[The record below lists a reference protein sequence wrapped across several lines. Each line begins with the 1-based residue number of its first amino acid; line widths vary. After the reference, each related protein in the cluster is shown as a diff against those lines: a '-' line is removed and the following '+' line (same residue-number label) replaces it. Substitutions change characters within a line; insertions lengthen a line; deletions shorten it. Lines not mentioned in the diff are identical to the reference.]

1 MRNSAAAMHYPPDA
15 AHDSPAAERNRWIIS
30 RRDDLLWFQGSVA
43 AGMALLVF
51 FLFAPHRERAGAYD
65 PAVLAI
71 FIWGVLFDATH
82 VWATYARTYF
92 APDEGSRA
100 GIPGNWSWGLFALG
114 PAIALLAAGL
124 GTPALF
130 GMFLVLAYLWAY
142 WHLVRQH
149 YGFVA
154 LYRKRASESDPNGM
168 RIDGLI
174 LWTGCLYPFLR
185 FSLSDAYR
193 QSGLLQLVPP
203 SMIDPAR
210 LALDAGFVLAAF
222 ALLVIVL
229 SQRVEPLRIGPKHL
243 LLAIVIGFHLLVFAL
258 LGNLLAIL
266 ATLTIFHNLQYH
278 RIVWQYERGLGRVPS
293 GGLVPYLAYGI
304 ALGLVWY
311 GLRVFGI
318 AAVHP
323 GIVRN
328 VLIGLGWGVAF
339 HHYLL
344 DGRIWH
350 VRRSKTVSR
359 ALEAGAVA
367 R

>member
-1 MRNSAAAMHYPPDA
+1 
-15 AHDSPAAERNRWIIS
+15 
-30 RRDDLLWFQGSVA
+30 
-43 AGMALLVF
+43 
-51 FLFAPHRERAGAYD
+51 
-65 PAVLAI
+65 
-71 FIWGVLFDATH
+71 
-82 VWATYARTYF
+82 
-92 APDEGSRA
+92 
-100 GIPGNWSWGLFALG
+100 
-114 PAIALLAAGL
+114 
-124 GTPALF
+124 
-130 GMFLVLAYLWAY
+130 
-142 WHLVRQH
+142 
-149 YGFVA
+149 
-154 LYRKRASESDPNGM
+154 
-168 RIDGLI
+168 
-174 LWTGCLYPFLR
+174 
-185 FSLSDAYR
+185 
-193 QSGLLQLVPP
+193 
-203 SMIDPAR
+203 
-210 LALDAGFVLAAF
+210 
-222 ALLVIVL
+222 VIVL

-350 VRRSKTVSR
+350 VRRSRTVSR

>member
-1 MRNSAAAMHYPPDA
+1 
-15 AHDSPAAERNRWIIS
+15 
-30 RRDDLLWFQGSVA
+30 
-43 AGMALLVF
+43 MALLVF

-65 PAVLAI
+65 PAVLAV

-100 GIPGNWSWGLFALG
+100 GIPGNWSWGLFAIG

-124 GTPALF
+124 GTPAPF

-154 LYRKRASESDPNGM
+154 LYRKRAGESDPNGM

-210 LALDAGFVLAAF
+210 L
-222 ALLVIVL
+222 
-229 SQRVEPLRIGPKHL
+229 
-243 LLAIVIGFHLLVFAL
+243 
-258 LGNLLAIL
+258 
-266 ATLTIFHNLQYH
+266 
-278 RIVWQYERGLGRVPS
+278 
-293 GGLVPYLAYGI
+293 
-304 ALGLVWY
+304 
-311 GLRVFGI
+311 
-318 AAVHP
+318 
-323 GIVRN
+323 
-328 VLIGLGWGVAF
+328 
-339 HHYLL
+339 
-344 DGRIWH
+344 
-350 VRRSKTVSR
+350 
-359 ALEAGAVA
+359 
-367 R
+367 